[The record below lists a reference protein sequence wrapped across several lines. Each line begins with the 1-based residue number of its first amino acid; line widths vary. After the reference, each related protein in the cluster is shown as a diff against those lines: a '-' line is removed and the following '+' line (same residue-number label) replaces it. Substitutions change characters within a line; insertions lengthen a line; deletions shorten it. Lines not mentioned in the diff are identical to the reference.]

1 MNEIYLQIIHRVA
14 FVLAIIPAMVI
25 ALLPIIFDKERDQEF
40 AQKANEYMVLIIR
53 VVLLVSIISGILR
66 IPADITFI
74 VALKITF
81 GGLIVASFYLMDLE
95 LSHNKFKLFSL
106 LKVGLMFVTGLV
118 GLLI

>member
-1 MNEIYLQIIHRVA
+1 MA

-25 ALLPIIFDKERDQEF
+25 ALLPIIFDKEQDQEF

-53 VVLLVSIISGILR
+53 AVLLVSIISGILR
-66 IPADITFI
+66 IPADITFM

-81 GGLIVASFYLMDLE
+81 GGLIVVSFYLVNLE
-95 LSHNKFKLFSL
+95 LSDKKFLLFSRMR
-106 LKVGLMFVTGLV
+106 VVLMFVTGLV